1 MKRILEMALLLT
13 GTLGF
18 WGFVYPE
25 LCMAGDVFAAEET
38 EEGEFREEDVYDFLN
53 GEGKICIKFRTMEY
67 LYQVK
72 EKTDGK
78 KVNNHD

>member
-1 MKRILEMALLLT
+1 MT
-13 GTLGF
+13 GDAIEAD
-18 WGFVYPE
+18 WE
-25 LCMAGDVFAAEET
+25 DDREA
-38 EEGEFREEDVYDFLN
+38 REEDVYDFLN

-72 EKTDGK
+72 EKTDGE

>member
-1 MKRILEMALLLT
+1 MKRILETAVLLM

-18 WGFVYPE
+18 WGFIYPE
-25 LCMAGDVFAAEET
+25 LCVAGGAIET
-38 EEGEFREEDVYDFLN
+38 EREDDREVLEEDVYDFLN
-53 GEGKICIKFRTMEY
+53 GEGKICIKFKTMEY

-78 KVNNHD
+78 KVDNHD

>member
-1 MKRILEMALLLT
+1 MKRILETAVLLM

-25 LCMAGDVFAAEET
+25 LCLTGDAILTDAEDD
-38 EEGEFREEDVYDFLN
+38 GVMCVEDIYDFLD
-53 GEGKICIKFRTMEY
+53 GEEKICIKLKTMEY

-72 EKTDGK
+72 EKTDAK
-78 KVNNHD
+78 NVNNHD

>member
-1 MKRILEMALLLT
+1 MKRILETAVLIM

-25 LCMAGDVFAAEET
+25 LCVTDWEDDREA
-38 EEGEFREEDVYDFLN
+38 REEDVYDFLN